1 MSLLALPHGHVYSHS
16 CNQLD
21 VDWAIWLKPE
31 PIAGKKCLLVHV
43 RAVAVAYWRIP
54 VVYNLVSVSNP
65 GILPPALSREDCL
78 HIIVGVTSN
87 ISGYRLSAV

>member
-1 MSLLALPHGHVYSHS
+1 MCIVLHAI
-16 CNQLD
+16 
-21 VDWAIWLKPE
+21 DWMWIGPFWLKPE
-31 PIAGKKCLLVHV
+31 PTAGKKCLLVHV

-54 VVYNLVSVSNP
+54 VVYNLVSVPNP
-65 GILPPALSREDCL
+65 GILPPALSLADCL